1 MYEKTR
7 ILFDGNDRVTILTVL
22 DQVTHNSNNPQTVI
36 DPSTLKNAIPGFTAA
51 NFRLT
56 FLSAQWCFD
65 NQVSLVF
72 LDTTPSNSKAIFT
85 SANCG
90 SIYVKIPNDT
100 DVPDEGKIAY
110 HTHNGQSHGF
120 FIATFIKE
128 RGFDFTGKRYRKQ
141 NQPNP
146 YLTNS

>member
-7 ILFDGNDRVTILTVL
+7 VLIDGNDRVTILTVL

-65 NQVSLVF
+65 NQIQRPLTQKPSLHRR
-72 LDTTPSNSKAIFT
+72 
-85 SANCG
+85 
-90 SIYVKIPNDT
+90 
-100 DVPDEGKIAY
+100 IADL
-110 HTHNGQSHGF
+110 F
-120 FIATFIKE
+120 M
-128 RGFDFTGKRYRKQ
+128 
-141 NQPNP
+141 
-146 YLTNS
+146 

>member
-7 ILFDGNDRVTILTVL
+7 VLFDGNDKVTILTVL
-22 DQVTHNSNNPQTVI
+22 DQISHNTANPQTVI
-36 DPSTLKNAIPGFTAA
+36 DPSTLKNAIPGFSE
-51 NFRLT
+51 FRLT
-56 FLSAQWCFD
+56 FFSAEWCFD
-65 NQVSLVF
+65 NEVTLLF
-72 LDTTPSNSKAIFT
+72 LDTTPADSKRIFT

-90 SIYVKIPNDT
+90 SLFLKIENDT
-100 DVPDEGKIAY
+100 DLPDEGKIAY
-110 HTHNGQSHGF
+110 HTHGGQSHGF

-128 RGFDFTGKRYRKQ
+128 AGFDFTGKRYRKQ